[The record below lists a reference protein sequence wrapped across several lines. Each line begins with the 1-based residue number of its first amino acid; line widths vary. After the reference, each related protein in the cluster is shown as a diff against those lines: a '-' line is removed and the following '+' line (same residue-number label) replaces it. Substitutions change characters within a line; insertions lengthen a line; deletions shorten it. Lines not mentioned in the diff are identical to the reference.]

1 MRFFLGIDVGSSK
14 THALIADETG
24 RCIGFGKAWGGNYQG
39 VGYDGLS
46 SVIKDAFEEARRM
59 SQATVDEIAGAGFG
73 IAGYDF
79 PSDREPHL
87 QAIAAL
93 GLSCPVEVVN
103 DGANGLISGT
113 THGYGVNVTS
123 GSSNNCRGRGR
134 NGSEGRIVGNGPTF
148 GEYGGGVE
156 IAMKALHMVNYA
168 WIKRIPPTALTK
180 IILEATGAK
189 DEMDLMEGISNDYYH
204 LFPHL
209 ALQVIEAARAGDA
222 AAQEVVRWAGEE
234 LGWLAVAVAR
244 QIGMENDEVEIVQSG
259 SVYDAGEIIT
269 GPMRAIVLQH
279 VPRAK
284 LIRLDGPP
292 VVGPLMLGMQM
303 AGLDPYPIRKMLIDT
318 AKEMVK

>member
-24 RCIGFGKAWGGNYQG
+24 ACIGFGKAWGGNYQG
-39 VGYDGLS
+39 VGYEGLVNVLQES
-46 SVIKDAFEEARRM
+46 FSHA
-59 SQATVDEIAGAGFG
+59 SQMAGVCADQIAGAGFG

-93 GLSCPVEVVN
+93 GLSCPVEIVN

-123 GSSNNCRGRGR
+123 GSSNNCRGRGK

-148 GEYGGGVE
+148 GEYGGGIE

-168 WIKRIPPTALTK
+168 WIKRIPPTALTQVL
-180 IILEATGAK
+180 LEATDAK
-189 DEMDLMEGISNDYYH
+189 DEMDLMEGVSNDYYH
-204 LFPHL
+204 IFPHV
-209 ALQVIEAARAGDA
+209 AMQVIEAARAGDT
-222 AAQEVVRWAGEE
+222 AAQEVVKWAGEE

-259 SVYDAGEIIT
+259 SVFDAGEIIT
-269 GPMRAIVLQH
+269 APMRDVVLQH

-292 VVGPLMLGMQM
+292 VVGPLMLGMQT
-303 AGLDPYPIRKMLIDT
+303 AGLDPYPMRQKLIDT
-318 AKEMVK
+318 AKEIVK